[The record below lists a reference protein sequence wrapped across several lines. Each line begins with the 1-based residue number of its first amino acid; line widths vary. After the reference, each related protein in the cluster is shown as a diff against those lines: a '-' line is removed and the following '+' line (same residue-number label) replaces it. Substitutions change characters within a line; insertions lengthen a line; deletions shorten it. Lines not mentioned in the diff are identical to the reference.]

1 MDELTVS
8 FTKEKETKN
17 AWRFKEVLEEDRLRG
32 VVGTLYVMKGDLNR
46 LGNPNDIVITIR
58 DGGIH

>member
-17 AWRFKEVLEEDRLRG
+17 AWRFKEVLADGRERG

-46 LGNPNDIVITIR
+46 LGDPNDITITIR
-58 DGGIH
+58 GGH

>member
-17 AWRFKEVLEEDRLRG
+17 AWRFKEVVAEGRARG
-32 VVGTLYVMKGDLNR
+32 IVGTLYVLKSDLEG
-46 LGNPNDIVITIR
+46 LDDPNSITITIR
-58 DGGIH
+58 GGH

>member
-17 AWRFKEVLEEDRLRG
+17 AWRFKEVLTPPRERG
-32 VVGTLYVMKGDLNR
+32 VVGTLYVMKGDLNK
-46 LGNPNDIVITIR
+46 LGDPNEIVITIQ
-58 DGGIH
+58 GVHL